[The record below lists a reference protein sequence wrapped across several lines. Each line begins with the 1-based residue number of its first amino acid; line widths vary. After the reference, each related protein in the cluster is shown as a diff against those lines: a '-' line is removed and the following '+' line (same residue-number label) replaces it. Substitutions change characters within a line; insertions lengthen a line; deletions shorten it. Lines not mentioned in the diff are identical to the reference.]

1 MSKLEF
7 LSLMD
12 ASSFLEINPAIL
24 ERKYRQYNFALNDYF
39 CLEKGIALHFNKLD
53 LSQIVLN
60 RGKNIGEKF
69 AIFPMRKEPI
79 FQPKLNW
86 LVDCLYIVLRPTRK
100 YSIHM
105 EPSPLSGLKNLGLN
119 CFGIGRNIYNSHS
132 YYNTGQW
139 FSCLAW
145 PPRVLRTHRLCW
157 NSWPNV
163 SGAGE
168 IFFFQRVHAIVIK
181 LFLFFYHSKFGW
193 NW

>member
-1 MSKLEF
+1 
-7 LSLMD
+7 MD

-69 AIFPMRKEPI
+69 AVFPMRKEPI

-119 CFGIGRNIYNSHS
+119 CLTLKALEKGGTFITPTPTITRG
-132 YYNTGQW
+132 
-139 FSCLAW
+139 
-145 PPRVLRTHRLCW
+145 
-157 NSWPNV
+157 
-163 SGAGE
+163 SGLVALHDHQG
-168 IFFFQRVHAIVIK
+168 
-181 LFLFFYHSKFGW
+181 Y
-193 NW
+193 